1 MDGATALMVLSA
13 FLGGLIRGF
22 SGFGGPMIM
31 IPVLNLFYPPSL
43 TIWMMAMID
52 LPSNVYLIPSARK
65 HANARIWVPL
75 SLGTFATM
83 SLGVYLL
90 VVVDETV
97 MRSVICVGIIL
108 ACCVLLS
115 GWLYRGQM
123 GKRSWAMVG
132 AASGLV
138 LGATYIAVVT
148 TVFVNAASRD
158 AQGNRANIIFW
169 AFATSI
175 VMIVLLSYGG
185 IADSR
190 HFPMITMLAAIYFF
204 SCIAGTLAQQRFG
217 NSYARTATLLL
228 IILIAIGGL
237 ASTHNLSR

>member
-1 MDGATALMVLSA
+1 
-13 FLGGLIRGF
+13 
-22 SGFGGPMIM
+22 M

-43 TIWMMAMID
+43 TIWMMAVID
-52 LPSNVYLIPSARK
+52 LPANVYLIPSARK
-65 HANARIWVPL
+65 HANAHIWVPL

-90 VVVDETV
+90 VLVDETI

-123 GKRSWAMVG
+123 GIVSWVTVG
-132 AASGLV
+132 AVSGLV
-138 LGATYIAVVT
+138 LGATLIAVVT

-158 AQGNRANIIFW
+158 AQENRANIVFW
-169 AFATSI
+169 AFPTSI
-175 VMIVLLSYGG
+175 VMLVLLSYGG
-185 IADSR
+185 IAGSE
-190 HFPMITMLAAIYFF
+190 HLPMITLLTAIYFF
-204 SCIAGTLAQQRFG
+204 SCIAGTLVQQRFD
-217 NSYARTATLLL
+217 NSYVRKATLIL

-237 ASTHNLSR
+237 ASTYNVFH